1 MAILSKIRDRSMFL
15 IIIIGLALFSFVL
28 DPSAIQSFFSS
39 GKVNSIGEINGE
51 SIDREEFGRAVES
64 YKSRAGR
71 NISQM
76 QAVNAVWNNMVSE
89 GVFKTQLEEAGIVIG
104 EKDLWDAMVALPSV
118 QGSPLFKNEA
128 GLFDEEK
135 LKEYVATMRDDA
147 KTGDKTAWLNW
158 LATEKS
164 IQQNLERKAYTSLVK
179 VGLGA
184 SLKSGEREY
193 FNNNT
198 NVNAKFVYVPYT
210 SVSDSV
216 VSVSNSEIT
225 SYIKD
230 NESKYNVDASRN
242 LDFVKFDI
250 VASKVDEDAI
260 KASLTEIVNDREGYS
275 NAAKA
280 KVNVAGFKNATDNKT
295 FVEDNK
301 SDLAY
306 DGTFRFQNELPGVI
320 STEVFE
326 AEKGAIVGPFKHNGY
341 FKLSKVEEVI
351 MMPDSVKASHILIS
365 FAGAASSSSLVS
377 EADAK
382 ITADSLLQVVKRSKS
397 KFTEIAKTLSADL
410 GSGAKGGDLDWF
422 TYGTMTPKFRDFCF
436 ENKTNDIEVVK
447 TVFGFHIIR
456 IDAQKEKKKAVK
468 LATVAKLI
476 EASEET
482 ENIIFEKAETLASQ
496 LSEGKNI
503 HDLAKESGYNVQS
516 AVGLKVLGEN
526 VTSLGSQRQMVSWAF
541 NDERLLNDSNRFDVD
556 VNGKLAYA
564 VASVSAITEKGLAPI
579 ASVVNEIRPILMNRK
594 KAEILVKRMSAE
606 TLSEIAKENKTG
618 VRTANAVTVASPTL
632 VGVGNEPAVVG
643 AMSSV
648 ELNKVVKGLVGN
660 KGVFAVEVTKR
671 DLPATLENYG
681 TFRNALV
688 NKVQGRTGQLFNVL
702 KEASDVKDYR
712 EQLY

>member
-71 NISQM
+71 NVSQM

-104 EKDLWDAMVALPSV
+104 EKDLWDAMMALPSV
-118 QGSPLFKNEA
+118 QGSPLFKNEI

-135 LKEYVATMRDDA
+135 LKEYVATLRDDA
-147 KTGDKTAWLNW
+147 KTGDKTAWNNW

-184 SLKSGEREY
+184 SLKSGERDY

-198 NVNAKFVYVPYT
+198 TVNASFVYVPYT
-210 SVSDSV
+210 SVSDSL
-216 VSVSNSEIT
+216 VSVSNSDIA
-225 SYIKD
+225 SYIKE
-230 NESKYNVDASRN
+230 NKKKYNVDASRN
-242 LDFVKFDI
+242 LNFVKFDI
-250 VASKVDEDAI
+250 IASKNDEDAI
-260 KASLTEIVNDREGYS
+260 KATLSVMVNDREEYS
-275 NAAKA
+275 AAAKG
-280 KVNVAGFKNATDNKT
+280 KVNIPGFKNATDDKA
-295 FVEDNK
+295 FVEDSK
-301 SDLAY
+301 SDLSY
-306 DGTFRFQNELPGVI
+306 DGTFRFQNELPSVI
-320 STEVFE
+320 SNEVFE
-326 AEKGAIVGPFKHNGY
+326 AETGAVVGPFKHNGY
-341 FKLSKVEEVI
+341 FKLSKVSEVI
-351 MMPDSVKASHILIS
+351 MIPDSVKASHILIS

-382 ITADSLLQVVKRSKS
+382 KTVDSLLKVVKGNKA
-397 KFTEIAKTLSADL
+397 KFTEIAKTLSSDL

-422 TYGTMTPKFRDFCF
+422 TYSTMTPKFRDFCF
-436 ENKTNDIEVVK
+436 ENKTNDIDVVK

-456 IDAQKEKKKAVK
+456 IDAQNEKKKAVK

-496 LSEGKNI
+496 LAEGKNI
-503 HDLAKESGYNVQS
+503 NDLAKESGYNVQM

-541 NDERLLNDSNRFDVD
+541 DTNRLLNDSNRFDVD
-556 VNGKLAYA
+556 VNGKMAYA
-564 VASVSAITEKGLAPI
+564 VVSLTGITKKGLAPVAAVI
-579 ASVVNEIRPILMNRK
+579 NEIRPILMNRK
-594 KAEILVKRMSAE
+594 KAAILLKRMNGE
-606 TLSEIAKENKTG
+606 TLSEIAKENNTA
-618 VRTANAVTVASPTL
+618 VRNATAVTIVSPTL
-632 VGVGNEPAVVG
+632 VGVGNEPAIVG
-643 AMSSV
+643 AMSTL
-648 ELNKVVKGLVGN
+648 ELNKVEKGLVGN

-671 DLPATLENYG
+671 ELPATLENYG
-681 TFRNALV
+681 TFRNTLV
-688 NKVQGRTGQLFNVL
+688 NKVQNRTGQLYNVL
-702 KEASDVKDYR
+702 KEASQIEDYR
-712 EQLY
+712 GQIY

>member
-28 DPSAIQSFFSS
+28 DPSAIQGFFSS
-39 GKVNSIGEINGE
+39 DKVNSIGEINGE

-64 YKSRAGR
+64 YKTRAGR

-76 QAVNAVWNNMVSE
+76 QAVNAVWNNKVSE
-89 GVFKTQLEEAGIVIG
+89 GVFRTQLDEAGIVIG

-128 GLFDEEK
+128 GLFDEER

-147 KTGDKTAWLNW
+147 KTGDKTAWHNW

-164 IQQNLERKAYTSLVK
+164 IQLNLERKAYTSLVK

-184 SLKSGEREY
+184 SLKSGERDY

-210 SVSDSV
+210 AVSDSLI
-216 VSVSNSEIT
+216 SVSNSDIA
-225 SYIKD
+225 SYIKE
-230 NESKYNVDASRN
+230 NANKYKVDASRN

-250 VASKVDEDAI
+250 IASQKDEDAI
-260 KASLTEIVNDREGYS
+260 KASLTEMVNDREVYS
-275 NAAKA
+275 NAAKG
-280 KVNVAGFKNATDNKT
+280 KVTVPGFKNATDNKS
-295 FVEDNK
+295 FVEDSK
-301 SDLAY
+301 SDLAF
-306 DGTFRFQNELPGVI
+306 DDTFRFENELPGVI
-320 STEVFE
+320 ANEVFE
-326 AEKGAIVGPFKHNGY
+326 AKKGAIVGPFRHNGY
-341 FKLSKVEEVI
+341 FKLSKVVDVI
-351 MMPDSVKASHILIS
+351 MMTDSVKASHILIS
-365 FAGAASSSSLVS
+365 FAGAASSSSIVT
-377 EADAK
+377 EATAK
-382 ITADSLLQVVKRSKS
+382 KTADSLLKVVKGSKT
-397 KFTEIAKTLSADL
+397 KFAEIAKTLSADL
-410 GSGAKGGDLDWF
+410 GSGAKGGDLGWF

-436 ENKTNDIEVVK
+436 ENKTKDIQVVK

-456 IDAQKEKKKAVK
+456 IDGQKAKKKAVK

-496 LSEGKNI
+496 LSDGKNI
-503 HDLAKESGYNVQS
+503 HDLAKESGYNVQA

-526 VTSLGSQRQMVSWAF
+526 VTSLGAQRQMISWAF
-541 NDERLLNDSNRFDVD
+541 NKERSLNDSNRFDID

-564 VASVSAITEKGLAPI
+564 VASVSSIVEKGLAPV
-579 ASVVNEIRPILMNRK
+579 ASVVNEIRPLLMNRK
-594 KAEILVKRMSAE
+594 KAVILVKRMKGE

-618 VRTANAVTVASPTL
+618 VRTATAVTVASPTL
-632 VGVGNEPAVVG
+632 VGVGNEPSVVG
-643 AMSSV
+643 AMST
-648 ELNKVVKGLVGN
+648 LAINKVVKGLIGN

-671 DLPATLENYG
+671 DLPASLENYG

-688 NKVQGRTGQLFNVL
+688 DKVQNRTGQLFNVL
-702 KEASDVKDYR
+702 KEASDIKDYR
-712 EQLY
+712 ELMY

>member
-39 GKVNSIGEINGE
+39 DKVNSIGEINGE

-64 YKSRAGR
+64 YKTRAGR

-76 QAVNAVWNNMVSE
+76 QAVNAVWNNKVSE

-118 QGSPLFKNEA
+118 QGSPLFLNEG
-128 GLFDEEK
+128 GLFDEDK

-147 KTGDKTAWLNW
+147 KTGDKTAWYNW

-164 IQQNLERKAYTSLVK
+164 IKLNLERKAYTSLVK

-184 SLKSGEREY
+184 SLKSGERDY

-210 SVSDSV
+210 AVSDSV
-216 VSVSNSEIT
+216 VSVSNSDIAA
-225 SYIKD
+225 YIKE
-230 NESKYNVDASRN
+230 NHNKYKVDASRN

-250 VASKVDEDAI
+250 IASQKDEDAI
-260 KASLTEIVNDREGYS
+260 KASLVEMINDREVYS
-275 NAAKA
+275 NAAKG
-280 KVNVAGFKNATDNKT
+280 KVTVPGFKNATDNKS
-295 FVEDNK
+295 FVEDSK
-301 SDLAY
+301 SDLSY
-306 DGTFRFQNELPGVI
+306 DDTFRFENELPGVI
-320 STEVFE
+320 SKEVFE
-326 AEKGAIVGPFKHNGY
+326 AEKGSIVGPFRHNGY
-341 FKLSKVEEVI
+341 FKLSKVVDVI

-382 ITADSLLQVVKRSKS
+382 KTADSLLNVVKRSKT
-397 KFTEIAKTLSADL
+397 KFSEIAIALSADF
-410 GSGAKGGDLDWF
+410 GSGAKGGELDWF

-436 ENKTNDIEVVK
+436 QNETNDIQVVK

-456 IDAQKEKKKAVK
+456 IDGQKAKKKAVK

-482 ENIIFEKAETLASQ
+482 ENVIFEKAETLASQ

-516 AVGLKVLGEN
+516 AVGLKVLGEY
-526 VTSLGSQRQMVSWAF
+526 VTILGAQRQMISWAF
-541 NDERLLNDSNRFDVD
+541 NKERVLNDSNRFDID

-564 VASVSAITEKGLAPI
+564 VASVSSIVAKGLAPV
-579 ASVVNEIRPILMNRK
+579 ATVANEIKPILMNRK
-594 KAEILVKRMSAE
+594 KAAILVKRMTAE
-606 TLSEIAKENKTG
+606 TLSDIAKENKTG
-618 VRTANAVTVASPTL
+618 VRTATAVTVASPTL
-632 VGVGNEPAVVG
+632 VGVGNEPSIVG
-643 AMSSV
+643 AMSSLA
-648 ELNKVVKGLVGN
+648 LNKVVKGLVGN

-688 NKVQGRTGQLFNVL
+688 AKVQSRTGQLFNVL
-702 KEASDVKDYR
+702 KEASDIKDYR
-712 EQLY
+712 EELY

>member
-1 MAILSKIRDRSMFL
+1 MFL

-51 SIDREEFGRAVES
+51 SIDREEFGRAVEA

-71 NISQM
+71 NVTQM
-76 QAVNAVWNNMVSE
+76 QAVNVVWNNMVSE

-104 EKDLWDAMVALPSV
+104 EKDLWDAMIALPSV
-118 QGSPLFKNEA
+118 QGSPLFKSEA
-128 GLFDEEK
+128 GLFNEEK

-147 KTGDKTAWLNW
+147 KTGDKTAWYNW

-184 SLKSGEREY
+184 SLKSGERDY

-198 NVNAKFVYVPYT
+198 NVNAEFVYVPYT
-210 SVSDSV
+210 TVSDSV
-216 VSVSNSEIT
+216 VKVSNSDIA
-225 SYIKD
+225 SYIKE
-230 NESKYNVDASRN
+230 NESKYKVEASRN

-250 VASKVDEDAI
+250 IASQKDEDAI
-260 KASLTEIVNDREGYS
+260 KASLADMVNDREVYS
-275 NAAKA
+275 NAAKG
-280 KVNVAGFKNATDNKT
+280 KVTVPGFKNATDNKT
-295 FVEDNK
+295 YVEDSK

-306 DGTFRFQNELPGVI
+306 DDTFRFENELPSVI
-320 STEVFE
+320 AKEVFD

-341 FKLSKVEEVI
+341 FKLSKVVDVI

-365 FAGAASSSSLVS
+365 FAGAASSSSLVT

-382 ITADSLLQVVKRSKS
+382 KTADSLLKVVRGNKT

-410 GSGAKGGDLDWF
+410 GSGTKGGDLDWF
-422 TYGTMTPKFRDFCF
+422 TYGTMTPEFRDFCF
-436 ENKTNDIEVVK
+436 QNKTNDIEVVK
-447 TVFGFHIIR
+447 TVFGYHIIR
-456 IDAQKEKKKAVK
+456 IDAQKAKKKAVK

-496 LSEGKNI
+496 LSEGNNM
-503 HDLAKESGYNVQS
+503 HDLAKENGYIVQS

-526 VTSLGSQRQMVSWAF
+526 VTSLGTQRQMVSWAF
-541 NDERLLNDSNRFDVD
+541 NKERVLNDSNRFDVD

-564 VASVSAITEKGLAPI
+564 VASLSSITEKGLAPV
-579 ASVVNEIRPILMNRK
+579 ATVVNEIRPILMNRK
-594 KAEILVKRMSAE
+594 KAAILVKRMTAE

-618 VRTANAVTVASPTL
+618 VRTANAVTVVSPTL
-632 VGVGNEPAVVG
+632 VGVGNEPSVVG
-643 AMSSV
+643 AMSSL
-648 ELNKVVKGLVGN
+648 ELNKVVKGLIGN
-660 KGVFAVEVTKR
+660 KGVFAIEVTKR
-671 DLPATLENYG
+671 DLPITLENYG
-681 TFRNALV
+681 TFRNTLV
-688 NKVQGRTGQLFNVL
+688 NKVQSRTGQLFNVL
-702 KEASDVKDYR
+702 KESSDIQDYR
-712 EQLY
+712 DQLY

>member
-39 GKVNSIGEINGE
+39 GKVNSVGEINGE

-64 YKSRAGR
+64 YKTRAGR
-71 NISQM
+71 NVSQM

-118 QGSPLFKNEA
+118 QGSPLFKNEI

-135 LKEYVATMRDDA
+135 LKEYVATLRDDA
-147 KTGDKTAWLNW
+147 KTGDKTAWNNW

-164 IQQNLERKAYTSLVK
+164 IQLNLERKAYTSLVK
-179 VGLGA
+179 IGLGA
-184 SLKSGEREY
+184 SLKSGERDY

-198 NVNAKFVYVPYT
+198 NVNASFVYVPFT
-210 SVSDSV
+210 SVSDSL
-216 VSVSNSEIT
+216 VSVSNKDVT

-230 NESKYNVDASRN
+230 NAKKYEVDASRN
-242 LDFVKFDI
+242 LNFVKFDI
-250 VASKVDEDAI
+250 IASKEDEDAI
-260 KASLTEIVNDREGYS
+260 KASLTAMVDDREEYS

-280 KVNVAGFKNATDNKT
+280 TINISGFKNATDDKQY
-295 FVEDNK
+295 VEEAK

-306 DGTFRFQNELPGVI
+306 DETYRFKNELPGVI
-320 STEVFE
+320 ANEVFE
-326 AEKGAIVGPFKHNGY
+326 AEKGVIVGPFRHNGY
-341 FKLSKVEEVI
+341 FKLAKISDVI

-365 FAGAASSSSLVS
+365 YAGAASSSSLVS
-377 EADAK
+377 EIDAK
-382 ITADSLLQVVKRSKS
+382 KTADSLFKIVKGNKT
-397 KFTEIAKTLSADL
+397 KFTDIAKTLSADL

-422 TYGTMTPKFRDFCF
+422 SYGTMTPEFRDFCF
-436 ENKTNDIEVVK
+436 ENTTNDIAVVK

-456 IDAQKEKKKAVK
+456 IDGQKSKKKAVR

-482 ENIIFEKAETLASQ
+482 ENIIFEKAETLASK
-496 LSEGKNI
+496 LAEGKNI
-503 HDLAKESGYNVQS
+503 NDLAKENGYNVQT

-526 VTSLGSQRQMVSWAF
+526 VTSLGAQRQMVSWAF
-541 NDERLLNDSNRFDVD
+541 NSERILNDSNRFDID

-564 VASVSAITEKGLAPI
+564 VVSVSSITAKGLAPI
-579 ASVVNEIRPILMNRK
+579 ASVINEIRPILMNRK
-594 KAEILVKRMSAE
+594 KAAILLKRMKGE

-618 VRTANAVTVASPTL
+618 VRTATAVTVASPTL

-643 AMSSV
+643 AMSTL

-688 NKVQGRTGQLFNVL
+688 DKVQNRTGQLFNVL
-702 KEASDVKDYR
+702 KEASQIEDYR
-712 EQLY
+712 AQMY